1 MKLSFVFLLA
11 LCVTATASYSDDSDF
26 TEFGFDKDENEVK
39 AALKIEKN
47 NNKATDLKGNEI
59 LMKADG
65 SDDVAVEDDIDLLV
79 LKLQP
84 LAMTS
89 IPFYGPQWY
98 HYWVEM
104 LLTAGLVVY
113 FVNYTMGKKQNIRI
127 ANAWL
132 EWHISFLEEN
142 FALVGDDGKKEAGMS
157 RESDSLF
164 TLWCSGRVCCEGAL
178 FELKLVRRQDLLAV
192 AMELLNRKSRDQVV
206 VKVEISKDSMDTFV
220 FALGTKKTASRMMKD
235 MSDVVSGF

>member
-11 LCVTATASYSDDSDF
+11 LCVTATASYDDSDF
-26 TEFGFDKDENEVK
+26 IEFGFDKDENEVK
-39 AALKIEKN
+39 AALKIEKK
-47 NNKATDLKGNEI
+47 KAKDLNGNEI
-59 LMKADG
+59 IMKADG

-113 FVNYTMGKKQNIRI
+113 FVNYAMGKKQNIRI
-127 ANAWL
+127 ASAWL
-132 EWHISFLEEN
+132 ESHISFLEEN

-235 MSDVVSGF
+235 MNDVVSGF